1 MQVMKQFV
9 GKNIVSIFLTATID
23 EIRKR
28 ITSRRTEDSKII
40 EERLNKAKSE
50 FSAKKYYDFVV
61 FNNDKDKTVE
71 TIVDIIKRKI
81 ESLNN

>member
-1 MQVMKQFV
+1 MA
-9 GKNIVSIFLTATID
+9 KNIVSIFLTATID

-50 FSAKKYYDFVV
+50 FSSKKYYDFVV

-71 TIVDIIKRKI
+71 TIADIIKRKI